1 MEWQGGADA
10 GSGTNLPQIVEP
22 KEGSRQKSPKS
33 KLVTLL
39 DEVEM
44 HVERLRRDALK
55 LEEEKDR
62 LLSTLDSVRDSEI
75 MIDLR
80 DSKYTSLWEFR
91 NSSQVQFL
99 YTLQMS

>member
-1 MEWQGGADA
+1 MEWQGGGGA

-22 KEGSRQKSPKS
+22 KEGSQQKSPKS

-80 DSKYTSLWEFR
+80 DSKYTSLREFR
-91 NSSQVQFL
+91 NSSHFHFL
-99 YTLQMS
+99 YSLQMP

>member
-1 MEWQGGADA
+1 MEWQGGSDA
-10 GSGTNLPQIVEP
+10 GSGTSLPQIVEP
-22 KEGSRQKSPKS
+22 KDGSQQKSPKS
-33 KLVTLL
+33 KLVNLL

-62 LLSTLDSVRDSEI
+62 LLSTLDSLRDSEI

-80 DSKYTSLWEFR
+80 DSKYTSLYAFR
-91 NSSQVQFL
+91 NSSNFNFVHSLQV
-99 YTLQMS
+99 S